1 MKLNLKRGTTV
12 MNYGCCHTVQ
22 NDYWTTAD
30 DIASGV
36 KNLRKQLAK
45 KEFYDVKY
53 WIYLEIFVDSLAIVC

>member
-1 MKLNLKRGTTV
+1 
-12 MNYGCCHTVQ
+12 MNYGCCYTVQ

-30 DIASGV
+30 DAASGV

-53 WIYLEIFVDSLAIVC
+53 WIYLEIFVDSLTIVC